1 MCSLRMLLLAA
12 ILLPLLFA
20 LPAQAQQAANPPLPD
35 IRHLMQE
42 VQKHQAELNKVR
54 ENYTFSV
61 SQEVQEIDAKG
72 KVSKTETEETEVFF
86 VNGHEISQ
94 LVKKEGK
101 PLSDEEQKK
110 ETERVTKMVKKAE
123 RTPPGQPLEGHVVT
137 ISRLLEIMDVRHER
151 CESYRGRPTIVF
163 DFVGRKDA
171 RTHGLAEDASK
182 KLKGT
187 VWIDEADS
195 QVVHLDVAFD
205 DNFRVAGG
213 IVATIQKGS
222 NFHFEQAQ
230 VNGEIWLPT
239 GAEGTVQAR
248 VLLVKG
254 YHQHFTER
262 CYDYKRFHAEAQQG
276 KGAKVVPEN
285 KP

>member
-35 IRHLMQE
+35 IRQLMQE

>member
-1 MCSLRMLLLAA
+1 
-12 ILLPLLFA
+12 
-20 LPAQAQQAANPPLPD
+20 
-35 IRHLMQE
+35 
-42 VQKHQAELNKVR
+42 
-54 ENYTFSV
+54 
-61 SQEVQEIDAKG
+61 
-72 KVSKTETEETEVFF
+72 
-86 VNGHEISQ
+86 
-94 LVKKEGK
+94 
-101 PLSDEEQKK
+101 
-110 ETERVTKMVKKAE
+110 
-123 RTPPGQPLEGHVVT
+123 
-137 ISRLLEIMDVRHER
+137 MDVLNER
-151 CESYRGRPTIVF
+151 REIYRGRPAIVF

-187 VWIDEADS
+187 VWIDEADC

-222 NFHFEQAQ
+222 NFHFDQAQ

-239 GAEGTVQAR
+239 GIEGTVQAR